1 MIGRRMAFFI
11 RRSAAAVDA
20 KAQIGNARLALVPRR
35 RFARY
40 CRERRFGEADH
51 RVNGLTRVDEEP
63 TPGTQANAWG
73 SDMAG
78 LRMLA
83 PEIAECLA
91 IGRDLWIF
99 GYGSLMWNPGFLHA
113 EAQPA
118 LLRGYHRAFCVYSSR
133 YRGTPERP
141 GLVLGLDR
149 GGACKGVAFRV
160 PRTELASALQYLWER
175 EMTNRTYHLQAVSVR
190 IPMGMVPARAF
201 VVDRRHK
208 NYAGRLSIDET
219 ARLIIQGIGA
229 RGPCRQYLENTV
241 AELCKL
247 GQLDGPI
254 HRLEMKVRE
263 LAAKELPCAR

>member
-1 MIGRRMAFFI
+1 MHASRLSPRGGLPDIAASGDLPKQITGLRHLTRLDEERAPATGAEA
-11 RRSAAAVDA
+11 RGNGAAALGA
-20 KAQIGNARLALVPRR
+20 
-35 RFARY
+35 
-40 CRERRFGEADH
+40 
-51 RVNGLTRVDEEP
+51 
-63 TPGTQANAWG
+63 
-73 SDMAG
+73 
-78 LRMLA
+78 LA
-83 PEIAECLA
+83 PEIAQCLA
-91 IGRDLWIF
+91 SGQDLWIF
-99 GYGSLMWNPGFLHA
+99 GYGSLMWNPGFPHA

-160 PRTELASALQYLWER
+160 PAAELALALHYLWER
-175 EMTNRTYHLQAVSVR
+175 EMTNRTYHLRAVSVR
-190 IPMGMVPARAF
+190 IPVGAVAARAF
-201 VVDRRHK
+201 VVDRTHQ
-208 NYAGRLSIDET
+208 NYAGRLSLDET

-241 AELCKL
+241 AELRRL

-263 LAAKELPCAR
+263 LAAKELPCAK

>member
-1 MIGRRMAFFI
+1 MTRFDQEPAPARGADGRA
-11 RRSAAAVDA
+11 SGA
-20 KAQIGNARLALVPRR
+20 ARLS
-35 RFARY
+35 
-40 CRERRFGEADH
+40 G
-51 RVNGLTRVDEEP
+51 
-63 TPGTQANAWG
+63 
-73 SDMAG
+73 
-78 LRMLA
+78 LA
-83 PEIAECLA
+83 PEIAACLA
-91 IGRDLWIF
+91 SGRDLWIF
-99 GYGSLMWNPGFLHA
+99 GYGSLMWNPGFPHA

-160 PRTELASALQYLWER
+160 PAAELRSALHDLWER
-175 EMTNRTYHLQAVSVR
+175 EMTNRTYHLHAVSVR
-190 IPMGMVPARAF
+190 IPAGVISARAF

-208 NYAGRLSIDET
+208 NYAGRLSLDET

-241 AELCKL
+241 AELCRL

>member
-1 MIGRRMAFFI
+1 MTRLNHEPAPATGAEARE
-11 RRSAAAVDA
+11 SGAAE
-20 KAQIGNARLALVPRR
+20 LSL
-35 RFARY
+35 
-40 CRERRFGEADH
+40 
-51 RVNGLTRVDEEP
+51 
-63 TPGTQANAWG
+63 
-73 SDMAG
+73 
-78 LRMLA
+78 LA
-83 PEIAECLA
+83 PEIAQCLA
-91 IGRDLWIF
+91 SGRDLWIF
-99 GYGSLMWNPGFLHA
+99 GYGSLMWHPGFPHA

-160 PRTELASALQYLWER
+160 PSAELPAALQYLWER

-190 IPMGMVPARAF
+190 IPAGVIGARAF

-208 NYAGRLSIDET
+208 NYAGRLTLDET

-241 AELCKL
+241 AELRRL

-263 LAAKELPCAR
+263 LAAKELPCAK

>member
-1 MIGRRMAFFI
+1 
-11 RRSAAAVDA
+11 
-20 KAQIGNARLALVPRR
+20 
-35 RFARY
+35 
-40 CRERRFGEADH
+40 
-51 RVNGLTRVDEEP
+51 LTRLDQEP
-63 TPGTQANAWG
+63 APATGADARESG
-73 SDMAG
+73 AAELSG
-78 LRMLA
+78 LA

-91 IGRDLWIF
+91 SGRDLWIF
-99 GYGSLMWNPGFLHA
+99 GYGSLMWNPGFPHA

-118 LLRGYHRAFCVYSSR
+118 LLHGFHRAFCVYSSR

-149 GGACKGVAFRV
+149 GGTCKGVAFRV
-160 PRTELASALQYLWER
+160 PTADLASALQYLWER

-190 IPMGMVPARAF
+190 IPAGVVRARAF
-201 VVDRRHK
+201 VVDRRHQ
-208 NYAGRLSIDET
+208 NYAGRLSLDET

-241 AELCKL
+241 AELCRL

-263 LAAKELPCAR
+263 LAANELPCAR